1 MLQRDNQTSLPE
13 IQISIPSN
21 WIDYALL
28 DSGNGLKLEKYGGYT
43 LIRPEAEAIWKPTL
57 SDEWHHAH
65 AIFQHGKGE
74 ESGIWE
80 YQQSVPHQWQI
91 QYGQLKFLIKLSTSR
106 HLGVFPEQAGQWDWI
121 EKKIQESSRQL
132 KVLNLF
138 GYTGITTLAA
148 ARVGAMVTHVDASS
162 RAITWARENQA
173 LNHLEEKPIRWINDD
188 ALKFIRREFRR
199 GNQYD
204 GIILDPPKFGRGPK
218 GEVWQFYKWI
228 PSLLE
233 ACQQVLSPDPQFILL
248 TAYAVTASA
257 LTLYEAIQSIMRS
270 WHGIT
275 QAGELALKEKYA
287 GRLLARAIYASWS
300 KS

>member
-1 MLQRDNQTSLPE
+1 MLHRDNQSPFLG
-13 IQISIPSN
+13 IQISIPSS
-21 WIDYALL
+21 WTDYALL
-28 DSGNGLKLEKYGGYT
+28 DSGDGLKLEKYGDYQ
-43 LIRPEAEAIWKPTL
+43 LIRPETEALWKPTL

-74 ESGIWE
+74 ESGTWE
-80 YQQSVPHQWQI
+80 YQKPISHQWQM
-91 QYGQLKFLIKLSTSR
+91 QYGQLKFLVKLSTSR
-106 HLGVFPEQAGQWDWI
+106 HLGIFPEQAEQWDWI
-121 EKKIQESSRQL
+121 EEKTQESDKPL

-138 GYTGITTLAA
+138 GYTGIATLAA
-148 ARVGAMVTHVDASS
+148 ARAGALVTHVDASS
-162 RAITWARENQA
+162 RAINWARENQA
-173 LNHLEEKPIRWINDD
+173 LNQLEEKPIRWINDD

-233 ACQQVLSPDPQFILL
+233 ACQQVLSADPQFVLL
-248 TAYAVTASA
+248 TAYAVKASA
-257 LTLYEAIQSIMRS
+257 LTLYQAIQSTMRS

-287 GRLLARAIYASWS
+287 GRLLSRAIYASWS